1 MSLRIPI
8 PIVCFLVVALLN
20 FSSAALAQPNTG
32 VSYRFEK
39 DTVIVTGGQ
48 TFTNKLIVEN
58 LSGEAVQIS
67 AHADDTKTLSGII
80 SLPQIIKL
88 AAGEKHS
95 YPLKFIADR
104 NTIIQGFQT
113 FSVQLRADNAAINVQ
128 REASFFTNLEDSGGL
143 QIFTEQDE
151 YFLDQSTNRS
161 EINVRLI
168 NTGLVPISFH
178 LKLTGSPA
186 GLEFTGEKLLITIPP
201 GAQVLSPFTAR
212 NLIGIDRADFNVS
225 ISAVHE
231 SGTEL
236 SAKRIR
242 VMSLTSERRFGM
254 GSVSLNQTENN
265 AVAMRYLSMS
275 QNASIYQLQGSGN
288 LQLGKDQ
295 TLDYRLNLDHYSQL
309 GVLNLYDTYLDFKQR
324 SWGIK
329 LGNIYEN
336 LDYVLAGRGIKASYM
351 ISEKKSINVFALQN
365 NYLLLSGY
373 NDQVA
378 GANIIG
384 ANYDFKTSGEKSGHL
399 SVLHADNRATGIMS
413 GQLNGKSAFSLRDK
427 QGLELEG
434 GLSRES
440 TVTGGKNAVAGGLIY
455 SLSSDHY
462 QFNSNNYYSTPYYT
476 GIRRGLFQSDSHLIR
491 SFKSFGNL
499 SARVS
504 LLHSSPEYQQGE
516 GYFRLRNKNSI
527 HIYELGYGKAM
538 GKINF
543 QLSPYLMFQQL
554 QGEGLTVPINQSY
567 KWWSRSIRTVAN
579 LNFYNTIHS
588 FSVNTDYG
596 YTYLNRAAST
606 SRPFHSLRL
615 NASYNLA
622 FAGLTAFLQ
631 FNPYYLS
638 DNFNALTTARYRQ
651 YSFGPNMRFNAFKDK
666 LNVQATAT
674 YNYYG
679 SSESYAVSSNIR
691 WALGGK
697 WVFTADVQWSFLQ
710 SKSLLNID
718 SRQPLSQ
725 NSFNNRQV
733 RLGIEKQFN
742 AFQSSPGRK
751 LELSYYGDQ
760 NNNGV
765 RDIGERYVD
774 GLIVKIN
781 GETAITD
788 KKGRVTFKNVQ
799 PGEYGVQV
807 MNSKGWAAR
816 DAMNILVSTNKDME
830 VPLVKTAVLRGKI
843 EVQQNRYQ
851 NGGAELS
858 GIAVLASDQMG
869 NTFKTLTNEEGSYN
883 FYLRPGLYRIFI
895 ETLGM
900 SFSIA
905 NPSRELN
912 LTEGKA
918 VNDLN
923 FQYVDEQRKV
933 EVTRF

>member
-1 MSLRIPI
+1 MSLRKFI
-8 PIVCFLVVALLN
+8 PIVSFLVVAMLN
-20 FSSAALAQPNTG
+20 FSLAALAQTIKS

-39 DTVIVTGGQ
+39 DTVSVTGGQ

-58 LSGEAVQIS
+58 LSGEVVQMS
-67 AHADDTKTLSGII
+67 AQAAATKTLSGII
-80 SLPQIIKL
+80 SLPKVIRL

-95 YPLKFIADR
+95 YPLKFFADR
-104 NTIIQGFQT
+104 NTIIKGFQT
-113 FSVQLRADNAAINVQ
+113 FSVQLRADNPAIEVQ
-128 REASFFTNLEDSGGL
+128 REASFYTNLEDNGGL
-143 QIFTEQDE
+143 QILTEQDE

-168 NTGLVPISFH
+168 NTGLVPISFN
-178 LKLTGSPA
+178 LKLTASPA
-186 GLEFTGEKLLITIPP
+186 GLEFSGEKLLITIPP

-212 NLIGIDRADFNVS
+212 NLIGIDRADFNVT
-225 ISAVHE
+225 ISAVQE

-254 GSVSLNQTENN
+254 GGVSLNQTENN
-265 AVAMRYLSMS
+265 AVAMRYLSMG
-275 QNASIYQLQGSGN
+275 QNASILQLQGSGN
-288 LQLGKDQ
+288 LQLGKDE
-295 TLDYRLNLDHYSQL
+295 TLDYRLNLDHFSHL
-309 GVLNLYDTYLDFKQR
+309 GVSNLYDTYLDFKER
-324 SWGIK
+324 NWGIK
-329 LGNIYEN
+329 VGNIYEN
-336 LDYVLAGRGIKASYM
+336 LDYVLAGRGVKASYM
-351 ISEKKSINVFALQN
+351 VSERKSINVFALQN
-365 NYLLLSGY
+365 NYLLISGY
-373 NDQVA
+373 TDQIA
-378 GANIIG
+378 GAKIIG
-384 ANYDFKTSGEKSGHL
+384 ANYDFKTFQEESGHL
-399 SVLHADNRATGIMS
+399 SVLHAENRATGVTS
-413 GQLNGKSAFSLRDK
+413 GQFNGKSTFSLSDK
-427 QGLELEG
+427 QGLALEG
-434 GLSRES
+434 GFSRES
-440 TVTGGKNAVAGGLIY
+440 TITGGKNAVAGGLNY
-455 SLSSDHY
+455 SLTSDHY
-462 QFNSNNYYSTPYYT
+462 QFNSNNYYSTAYYT

-491 SFKSFGNL
+491 SFKSLGNI

-504 LLHSSPEYQQGE
+504 LLNSSPKYQQGE
-516 GYFRLRNKNSI
+516 GYYRLQNENSI

-538 GKINF
+538 GKFNF

-554 QGEGLTVPINQSY
+554 QGEGLTVSLNQFY
-567 KWWSRSIRTVAN
+567 KWRSRSIRTVAN

-596 YTYLNRAAST
+596 YTYLNQAS
-606 SRPFHSLRL
+606 SSSKPFHSLRL

-638 DNFNALTTARYRQ
+638 DNFNALTTAHYQQ
-651 YSFGPNMRFNAFKDK
+651 YSFGPNTRFNALKDR
-666 LNVQATAT
+666 LNVQAAAT

-697 WVFTADVQWSFLQ
+697 WVFTADLQWSFLQ
-710 SKSLLNID
+710 SKSLLNVD
-718 SRQPLSQ
+718 SRQPLLQ
-725 NSFNNRQV
+725 NSFNNRQL

-742 AFQSSPGRK
+742 AFQSSQGKK

-760 NNNGV
+760 NNNGF
-765 RDIGERYVD
+765 RDIEERYVE

-799 PGEYGVQV
+799 PGEYGVQIL
-807 MNSKGWAAR
+807 NSKGWAAR
-816 DAMNILVSTNKDME
+816 DAMNILVSTSKNME

-843 EVQQNRYQ
+843 EVQQSRYQ
-851 NGGAELS
+851 NAKPELS

-869 NTFKTLTNEEGSYN
+869 NTFKALTNEEGSYN

-905 NPSRELN
+905 NPSHELS

-918 VNDLN
+918 VNNLN
-923 FQYVDEQRKV
+923 FQYVDEQRKI
-933 EVTRF
+933 EVVRF

>member
-1 MSLRIPI
+1 MSLRNFIPT
-8 PIVCFLVVALLN
+8 VSFLVTALLN
-20 FSSAALAQPNTG
+20 FGSAAFAQPNTG

-39 DTVIVTGGQ
+39 DTVQVNGGQ

-58 LSGEAVQIS
+58 LSGEGVQLS
-67 AHADDTKTLSGII
+67 AQAANTKTLSGII
-80 SLPQIIKL
+80 RLPQIIRL

-104 NTIIQGFQT
+104 NTIIQSFQT
-113 FSVQLRADNAAINVQ
+113 FSVQLRADNTLVKVQ
-128 REASFFTNLEDSGGL
+128 EKASFYTNLEDGGGL

-161 EINVRLI
+161 EINLRLI
-168 NTGLVPISFH
+168 NSGLVPISFH

-186 GLEFTGEKLLITIPP
+186 GLEFTGEKQLITIPP

-212 NLIGIDRADFNVS
+212 NLIGIDRADFTVS
-225 ISAVHE
+225 ISAVQE

-254 GSVSLNQTENN
+254 GSVSQNQTENN
-265 AVAMRYLSMS
+265 AVALRYLSMS

-288 LQLGKDQ
+288 LQLGKDE

-309 GVLNLYDTYLDFKQR
+309 GVSNLYDTYLDFKTHN
-324 SWGIK
+324 WGIK

-336 LDYVLAGRGIKASYM
+336 LDYVMAGRGIKGSFKT
-351 ISEKKSINVFALQN
+351 SEKNSLNVFALQN

-373 NDQVA
+373 NDQIA

-384 ANYDFKTSGEKSGHL
+384 ANYEFETSQEANGYL
-399 SVLHADNRATGIMS
+399 SALHAQNPTTGVES
-413 GQLNGKSAFSLRDK
+413 GQLNGKTTFFLNDK
-427 QGLELEG
+427 QRLALEG
-434 GLSRES
+434 GVSREHS
-440 TVTGGKNAVAGGLIY
+440 VIGGNNAAAGGLTY
-455 SLSSDHY
+455 SLSSEQY
-462 QFNSNNYYSTPYYT
+462 QFNTNNYYSTAYYT
-476 GIRRGLFQSDSHLIR
+476 GLRRGLFQSDSHLVR
-491 SFKSFGNL
+491 SFKSLGKL
-499 SARVS
+499 SARLS
-504 LLHSSPEYQQGE
+504 LLNSNPKYQLAE
-516 GYFRLRNKNSI
+516 GYYRLQNKNRI
-527 HIYELGYGKAM
+527 NIYEVGYGTAM
-538 GKINF
+538 GKMNF

-554 QGEGLTVPINQSY
+554 QGEGIIAPLNQPY
-567 KWWSRSIRTVAN
+567 NWRSRAVRTVAN

-596 YTYLNRAAST
+596 YTYLNDVNPT
-606 SRPFHSLRL
+606 SKPFHSLRL

-622 FAGLTAFLQ
+622 FAGFTAFLQ
-631 FNPYYLS
+631 FNPYYLT
-638 DNFNALTTARYRQ
+638 DNYNSLTTARFRQ
-651 YSFGPNMRFNAFKDK
+651 YSFGPNTRFNALNDK
-666 LNVQATAT
+666 LNVQAAAT

-691 WALGGK
+691 WAMGGK
-697 WVFTADVQWSFLQ
+697 WVFTADLQWSFLQ
-710 SKSLLNID
+710 SKLLLNVD
-718 SRQPLSQ
+718 SRQPFIQ
-725 NSFNNRQV
+725 NSFDNRQL

-742 AFQSSPGRK
+742 AFQSSKGKK
-751 LELSYYGDQ
+751 LELNYYGDQ
-760 NNNGV
+760 NNNGI
-765 RDIGERYVD
+765 RDTGERYVD

-799 PGEYGVQV
+799 PGDYAVQI

-843 EVQQNRYQ
+843 EAQQSRYQ
-851 NGGAELS
+851 NTKSELS

-883 FYLRPGLYRIFI
+883 FYLRPGQYRIFI

-905 NPSRELN
+905 NPSHQLN
-912 LTEGKA
+912 LAEGKA
-918 VNDLN
+918 VYDLN
-923 FQYVDEQRKV
+923 FQYVDEQQKV